1 MAAGAAAGAL
11 QHALTNMGNEAHV
24 AAGAVGAFA
33 AAGGPAAAHVGA
45 AVTAAIAP
53 LAASIATLQTQ
64 VNALQNNMQAQMN
77 ALQNNM
83 QAQMNGLEGHVIV
96 SRSLAARA
104 WNGTCGDGITRPY
117 EPVPNNAGATAPP
130 GIPAVRNVTELLAL
144 TGPQLTVWCNL
155 YGAAPAAG
163 VSSRRA
169 QLAALLGVPQPPL

>member
-1 MAAGAAAGAL
+1 M
-11 QHALTNMGNEAHV
+11 NMGNEAHA

-64 VNALQNNMQAQMN
+64 MN

-83 QAQMNGLEGHVIV
+83 QTQMNALEGHVIV

-144 TGPQLTVWCNL
+144 TGPQLTAWCNL

>member
-1 MAAGAAAGAL
+1 
-11 QHALTNMGNEAHV
+11 MGNEAHA
-24 AAGAVGAFA
+24 AAGAVGAF
-33 AAGGPAAAHVGA
+33 A

-64 VNALQNNMQAQMN
+64 VNA
-77 ALQNNM
+77 
-83 QAQMNGLEGHVIV
+83 LEGHVIV

-117 EPVPNNAGATAPP
+117 EPVPNSAGATVPP

-144 TGPQLTVWCNL
+144 TGPQLTAWCNL